1 MTSSV
6 WLPGLAAGPL
16 EDFVARLHRRID
28 SYARDAGVEQASVDV
43 ELADGSRYALDTIAA
58 EPGFGFV
65 TLRPHRR
72 ADEDDVP
79 EELVVPVVAIHRIEL
94 RRAEEQR
101 ARFGF
106 TLPEP
111 RS

>member
-1 MTSSV
+1 MSSNV
-6 WLPGLAAGPL
+6 WIPGMAAGPL
-16 EDFVARLHRRID
+16 EDFVARLHRRIEA
-28 SYARDAGVEQASVDV
+28 YASDAGLEQASVEI
-43 ELADGSRYALDTIAA
+43 ELVDGSRYALDTISP

-72 ADEDDVP
+72 ADDDDDVP
-79 EELVVPVVAIHRIEL
+79 DELVVPVGAIQRIEL

-111 RS
+111 